1 VADVLRTCAN
11 CGNMQVSGDFCEKC
25 GTRMPAAPAPGTAAA
40 YSSAQ
45 APAPGPAAPP
55 QSYAPRAPY
64 GASTPPEPQYGYAA
78 PASEQYRSGG
88 QGLFGF
94 QGSLKRSTLKMLWW
108 VVLGLIG
115 LYVLF
120 NIILVA
126 MAGNKFTIVEFFISL
141 FFAGFLFVASW
152 ALFEGVG
159 LALRL
164 RDKADN
170 R

>member
-1 VADVLRTCAN
+1 
-11 CGNMQVSGDFCEKC
+11 
-25 GTRMPAAPAPGTAAA
+25 
-40 YSSAQ
+40 
-45 APAPGPAAPP
+45 
-55 QSYAPRAPY
+55 
-64 GASTPPEPQYGYAA
+64 
-78 PASEQYRSGG
+78 
-88 QGLFGF
+88 
-94 QGSLKRSTLKMLWW
+94 MLWW

-152 ALFEGVG
+152 VLFEGVG